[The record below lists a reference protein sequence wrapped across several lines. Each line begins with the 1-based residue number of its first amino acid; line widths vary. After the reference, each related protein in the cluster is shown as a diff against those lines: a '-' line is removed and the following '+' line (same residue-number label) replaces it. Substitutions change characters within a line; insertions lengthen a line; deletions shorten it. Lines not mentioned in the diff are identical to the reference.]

1 MLSSNSIPGMYLLER
16 AVNSEITL
24 VNVTMFNN
32 SNGGLKILTGN
43 ESIWLNILSSS
54 FSYNTNGALM
64 LQLSKQSDHC
74 NIVITNFTRNKGIS
88 DGVAMYI
95 YMLNNNIDIN
105 ISHCK
110 FDSSTGDS
118 KIVYAALY
126 MPVQLLGNTQ
136 GKIYASFCSFIHN
149 KIGSTLHL
157 SQMLLKFYDSNLFQ
171 SNSARSGITIY
182 FEQNS
187 QVTIDNIQLY
197 NLLPTLPQYMVEL
210 YMQMWKTVIIMEQ
223 SLSTFQITILLL
235 LLTI

>member
-1 MLSSNSIPGMYLLER
+1 
-16 AVNSEITL
+16 
-24 VNVTMFNN
+24 MFNN

-54 FSYNTNGALM
+54 FSYNTNEALM
-64 LQLSKQSDHC
+64 LQLSKRSDHC

-95 YMLNNNIDIN
+95 YMLNNSIDIN

-110 FDSSTGDS
+110 FDSNTGDS
-118 KIVYAALY
+118 KIVYATLY

-136 GKIYASFCSFIHN
+136 GKIYASFCSFIHI

-171 SNSARSGITIY
+171 SNSARSGIVIY

-187 QVTIDNIQLY
+187 QVTIDNNTTLQFITNTASVYGGAIYADVENCYNHGTVFINISNYNSFTFVNNSLVIQY
-197 NLLPTLPQYMVEL
+197 ISTYQHHV
-210 YMQMWKTVIIMEQ
+210 MW
-223 SLSTFQITILLL
+223 
-235 LLTI
+235 